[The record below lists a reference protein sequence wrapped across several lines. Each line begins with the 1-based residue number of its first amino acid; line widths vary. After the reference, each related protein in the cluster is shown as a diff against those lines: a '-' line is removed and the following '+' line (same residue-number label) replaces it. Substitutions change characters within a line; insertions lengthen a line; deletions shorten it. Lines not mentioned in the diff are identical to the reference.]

1 MMMEIGRYHDAED
14 LKMFMYLYVLMFR
27 YPYIIN
33 LRSLGFR
40 VDVLE
45 SWYQDIYLIIA
56 LVQLFY
62 GRIQECRYQ
71 YIQGFVV
78 LKANS

>member
-1 MMMEIGRYHDAED
+1 MMIEIGRYHDAKD
-14 LKMFMYLYVLMFR
+14 LKILMYLYVLMFR
-27 YPYIIN
+27 YLYIRN
-33 LRSLGFR
+33 LRSLGLR
-40 VDVLE
+40 LDVLE

-56 LVQLFY
+56 LGQLFS
-62 GRIQECRYQ
+62 GRIQGCRYQ